1 MYENTVFT
9 ENIVGIEELSTLDDV
24 DAVILCSTIEYARQ
38 VTLLRQ
44 IGYTGRIDSMTN
56 AILNHDYFIE
66 ENVPR

>member
-9 ENIVGIEELSTLDDV
+9 ENIVEIEVLSALDDV

-38 VTLLRQ
+38 LTWLRKM
-44 IGYTGRIDSMTN
+44 GYTGKIDSMTN